1 MKATKYF
8 RTKEAMTQFARDFK
22 AMHPHN
28 WYLKTTLE
36 CDHAIINKRKALVL
50 VNDEKIVQRVIYCPI
65 CNVHGNAIVET
76 LNQNQDV

>member
-8 RTKEAMTQFARDFK
+8 RTKEAMTQFARNFK
-22 AMHPHN
+22 AMHPLN

-50 VNDEKIVQRVIYCPI
+50 VSDEKIVQRVIYCPI
-65 CNVHGNAIVET
+65 CNEHGNAIVEPKT
-76 LNQNQDV
+76 I